1 MKNNFEKFKEEL
13 TLNKAVDLISET
25 CDCELCPCKKECYD
39 NPSNSCSCR
48 TFLKDWLERK
58 EDYERIVLRA
68 NLLGG
73 MNSYIL
79 GLGDEEILAPW
90 LMCGVPDSCTEEEL
104 MEIAE
109 DDDEFRRIAKEFAWL
124 I

>member
-1 MKNNFEKFKEEL
+1 MKTNFEKFKEKL
-13 TLNKAVDLISET
+13 TIDEAVDLIHERYN
-25 CDCELCPCKKECYD
+25 CELCPCQTECENDISFDPCRSYLKEW
-39 NPSNSCSCR
+39 
-48 TFLKDWLERK
+48 FERK
-58 EDYERIVLRA
+58 EDYERIVLKA

-79 GLGDEEILAPW
+79 GLGDENILEPW
-90 LMCGVPDSCTEEEL
+90 LMCGVPDGCTEEEL

-109 DDDEFRRIAKEFAWL
+109 DDEEFRRIAKEFAKL

>member
-1 MKNNFEKFKEEL
+1 MKTNFEKFKEGL
-13 TLNKAVDLISET
+13 TLDMAVELISDSY
-25 CDCELCPCKKECYD
+25 DCELCPCQTECEND
-39 NPSNSCSCR
+39 ISSDHSCR
-48 TFLKDWLERK
+48 IFLRKWLKRK

-79 GLGDEEILAPW
+79 GLGDENILEPW
-90 LMCGVPDSCTEEEL
+90 LMCGVPDGCTEEEL

-109 DDDEFRRIAKEFAWL
+109 DEDEFRRIAKEFAKL